1 MLKFIDSRS
10 ARRGALDSDLK
21 GSFPSHA
28 PVLTSTVF
36 LGEGMEWGDM
46 SCLSCNKEKPLIKT
60 TRYYL
65 GLTREKQVV
74 KSMNPGLRKKYKE
87 HIKASPNN
95 TIHHTTRL
103 EPANEPVKRQLN
115 SVVQS
120 YNHNIKQS
128 WPHLL
133 SGRLCEALGVSSPAC
148 PYTTWIT
155 YSC

>member
-36 LGEGMEWGDM
+36 LGEGIEWGEM
-46 SCLSCNKEKPLIKT
+46 PCLSCNKEKPLIKT

-74 KSMNPGLRKKYKE
+74 KSMIPRAEEKVQRTHK
-87 HIKASPNN
+87 
-95 TIHHTTRL
+95 
-103 EPANEPVKRQLN
+103 
-115 SVVQS
+115 SVS
-120 YNHNIKQS
+120 
-128 WPHLL
+128 
-133 SGRLCEALGVSSPAC
+133 
-148 PYTTWIT
+148 
-155 YSC
+155 